1 MLKKCMS
8 LFKLGQATIDLKLD
22 SYELKPG
29 ENVNGF
35 FLLKGRWMKQ
45 IIKRLECD
53 LIVQN
58 QEDKTERMI
67 ESVTTIYMYKELSP
81 DGSIEIPMSYQLP
94 DDLISSSPTVTYR
107 LQTRLICDNTR
118 CIDHYE
124 ITICG

>member
-8 LFKLGQATIDLKLD
+8 FFKLGQATIDLKLD

-29 ENVNGF
+29 EKVNGS

-58 QEDKTERMI
+58 EEDHTERMI
-67 ESVTTIYMYKELSP
+67 ESVTTIYMSKELPP

-94 DDLISSSPTVTYR
+94 ENLICSSPMVTYR
-107 LQTRLICDNTR
+107 LQTRLICENTR
-118 CIDHYE
+118 CVDHDE
-124 ITICG
+124 ITICS